1 MHPAASADKKEKEA
15 AMQAIRARLQ
25 HRLNPLH
32 VYCRLRDCGLGDQTA
47 QRLSSCWE
55 RLVYRLVLA

>member
-1 MHPAASADKKEKEA
+1 
-15 AMQAIRARLQ
+15 MQAIRARLQ

-32 VYCRLRDCGLGDQTA
+32 IYCRLRDCGLGDQTA

>member
-1 MHPAASADKKEKEA
+1 
-15 AMQAIRARLQ
+15 MQAIRSRLQ
-25 HRLNPLH
+25 HHLNPLH
-32 VYCRLRDCGLGDQTA
+32 VYCRLRDFGLADATA